1 MIRGVDIDIPEGQ
14 DLLAVATISLDSAGE
29 YQLNIR
35 NVIDAPLTLTPAEQ
49 ANALR
54 VLATGVEA
62 AAVGREER
70 L

>member
-1 MIRGVDIDIPEGQ
+1 MLRGVDIEIPEGQ

-35 NVIDAPLTLTPAEQ
+35 NVIDAPLTLTPTEQ

>member
-1 MIRGVDIDIPEGQ
+1 MLRGVDIEIPEGQ

-29 YQLNIR
+29 YKLNIR